1 MISPKQYFFNYHSSI
16 NVILYLEY
24 IKFSRRGNVLS
35 ENNKVLDSSY
45 YQLSRGAYQSDKDL
59 AKGFD
64 VLDRDGNT
72 IQKWGTSETF
82 HDKQTGMDA
91 VVFERDVDGKKQ
103 VMVSFRGTEGDKI
116 IEKNSLGLP
125 MKPGEGMKDLKT
137 DTNHFVL
144 REGVHEPAAPPVAGT
159 ENEGSKK
166 YWNEENQRWE
176 THNQFEQA
184 ERVMKQVMDTYKDRD
199 DVEIYTTGHSLG
211 GALAEYAAASNDN
224 VRCMSWNAP
233 SAKHL
238 LPPDLQERANNGEF
252 NNRIVSVVHGNDS
265 IGYGPFGAY
274 ESHIGSTYAV
284 TPPISKEE
292 MSKLSLQQKIGMDVT
307 RFLNSISGPGYHYQ
321 TDQNFRFGENGSL
334 SNKYLL
340 NVDTNER
347 VYDSPGALL
356 GGGEIRVVVENLEQA
371 VRDMKRN
378 AQEFQDRVPRLISN
392 MMTLLETAES
402 RRVEA
407 KVNNIRAHV
416 EHLSFWYIRT
426 ATEISDFI
434 EKKADDYKKTDQQY

>member
-1 MISPKQYFFNYHSSI
+1 M
-16 NVILYLEY
+16 
-24 IKFSRRGNVLS
+24 S

-59 AKGFD
+59 AKGFA

-82 HDKQTGMDA
+82 HDKQTGMDS

-103 VMVSFRGTEGDKI
+103 VMVAFRGTEGDKI
-116 IEKNSLGLP
+116 IEKNSLGIP
-125 MKPGEGMKDLKT
+125 IKQGEGMKDAKA
-137 DTNHFVL
+137 DVNHFVL

-159 ENEGSKK
+159 ENADSKK
-166 YWNEENQRWE
+166 YWNEEHQRWE

-184 ERVMKQVMDTYKDRD
+184 ERVMKQVTDTYKDRD

-211 GALAEYAAASNDN
+211 GALAEYVAAFNDS
-224 VRCMSWNAP
+224 VRCLSWNAP

-238 LPPDLQERANNGEF
+238 LPPDLQEKANNGEF

-284 TPPISKEE
+284 TPPISKEA
-292 MSKLSLQQKIGMDVT
+292 MSKLPLQQKLGMDAV

-321 TDQNFRFGENGSL
+321 KDQNFRFGENGSL
-334 SNKYLL
+334 SNDYLL
-340 NVDTNER
+340 NIDTNER

-356 GGGEIRVVVENLEQA
+356 GRGEIRVVVENLEKA

-392 MMTLLETAES
+392 MMTLLEIAES

-407 KVNNIRAHV
+407 KVNNIRGHV

>member
-1 MISPKQYFFNYHSSI
+1 MENK
-16 NVILYLEY
+16 
-24 IKFSRRGNVLS
+24 GS
-35 ENNKVLDSSY
+35 EQLLDISY
-45 YQLSRGAYQSDKDL
+45 YRMAQDAYMTDEELGSEITVKNRNKETLQTWKV
-59 AKGFD
+59 G
-64 VLDRDGNT
+64 
-72 IQKWGTSETF
+72 ETF

-116 IEKNSLGLP
+116 IEKNSLGIP
-125 MKPGEGMKDLKT
+125 MKQGEGMKDLKT

-184 ERVMKQVMDTYKDRD
+184 ERVMKQVTDTYKDRD

-238 LPPDLQERANNGEF
+238 LPPDLQEKANNGEF

-292 MSKLSLQQKIGMDVT
+292 MSKLSLQQKLGMDVT
-307 RFLNSISGPGYHYQ
+307 RFLDSISGPGYHYQ
-321 TDQNFRFGENGSL
+321 TDKNFRFGEKGSL

-356 GGGEIRVVVENLEQA
+356 GGGEIRVVVENLEKA

>member
-1 MISPKQYFFNYHSSI
+1 MDSKNTQ
-16 NVILYLEY
+16 E
-24 IKFSRRGNVLS
+24 
-35 ENNKVLDSSY
+35 VLD
-45 YQLSRGAYQSDKDL
+45 LSFYRMAKDAYKSDKELRNEITVNNANDDTL
-59 AKGFD
+59 QTWK
-64 VLDRDGNT
+64 VR
-72 IQKWGTSETF
+72 ETF

-91 VVFERDVDGKKQ
+91 VTFERDVDGKKQ
-103 VMVSFRGTEGDKI
+103 VMVAFRGTEGDKI
-116 IEKNSLGLP
+116 IEKNSLDIP

-184 ERVMKQVMDTYKDRD
+184 ERVMKQVTDTYKGRD

-292 MSKLSLQQKIGMDVT
+292 ISKLSLQQKLGMEVT

>member
-1 MISPKQYFFNYHSSI
+1 MAK
-16 NVILYLEY
+16 
-24 IKFSRRGNVLS
+24 
-35 ENNKVLDSSY
+35 D
-45 YQLSRGAYQSDKDL
+45 AYKSDKELRNEITVNNANDDTL
-59 AKGFD
+59 QTWK
-64 VLDRDGNT
+64 VR
-72 IQKWGTSETF
+72 ETF

-91 VVFERDVDGKKQ
+91 VVFERDADGKKQ
-103 VMVSFRGTEGDKI
+103 VMVAFRGTEGDKI
-116 IEKNSLGLP
+116 IEKNSLGIP

-184 ERVMKQVMDTYKDRD
+184 ERVMKQVTDTYKDRD

-292 MSKLSLQQKIGMDVT
+292 MSKLSLQQKLGMDVT

>member
-1 MISPKQYFFNYHSSI
+1 MQQN
-16 NVILYLEY
+16 E
-24 IKFSRRGNVLS
+24 
-35 ENNKVLDSSY
+35 KVLDTTY
-45 YQLSRGAYQSDKDL
+45 YQLARYAYQDDENLKDN
-59 AKGFD
+59 
-64 VLDRDGNT
+64 VYIRDNGKNK
-72 IQKWGTSETF
+72 IQSWAVEKTF

-116 IEKNSLGLP
+116 IEKNSLGIP
-125 MKPGEGMKDLKT
+125 MKQGEGMKDLKT

-159 ENEGSKK
+159 ENAGSKK

-184 ERVMKQVMDTYKDRD
+184 ERVMKQVTDTYKGRD

-238 LPPDLQERANNGEF
+238 LPPDLQEKANNGEF

-292 MSKLSLQQKIGMDVT
+292 MSELSLQQKLGMDVT

-321 TDQNFRFGENGSL
+321 TDKNFRFGENGSL

-356 GGGEIRVVVENLEQA
+356 GGGEIRVVVENLEKA

>member
-1 MISPKQYFFNYHSSI
+1 MAQDAYMTDEE
-16 NVILYLEY
+16 L
-24 IKFSRRGNVLS
+24 GS
-35 ENNKVLDSSY
+35 EITVKNRNKETLQTWKV
-45 YQLSRGAYQSDKDL
+45 G
-59 AKGFD
+59 
-64 VLDRDGNT
+64 
-72 IQKWGTSETF
+72 ETF

-103 VMVSFRGTEGDKI
+103 VMISFRGTEGDKI
-116 IEKNSLGLP
+116 IEKNSLGIP
-125 MKPGEGMKDLKT
+125 MKLGEGMKDLKT

-159 ENEGSKK
+159 ENAGSKK
-166 YWNEENQRWE
+166 YWNEENERWE

-184 ERVMKQVMDTYKDRD
+184 ERVMKQVTDTYKGRD

-238 LPPDLQERANNGEF
+238 LPPDLQEKANNGEF

-292 MSKLSLQQKIGMDVT
+292 MSKLSLQQKLGMDVT

-426 ATEISDFI
+426 ATEISEFI

>member
-1 MISPKQYFFNYHSSI
+1 M
-16 NVILYLEY
+16 
-24 IKFSRRGNVLS
+24 S
-35 ENNKVLDSSY
+35 EKKEVLDGTY
-45 YQLSRGAYQSDKDL
+45 YQLAHAAYKSDKE
-59 AKGFD
+59 
-64 VLDRDGNT
+64 LDKRVYVTNKQGESLQTWEVD
-72 IQKWGTSETF
+72 KTF
-82 HDKQTGMDA
+82 HDKQNGMDA

-116 IEKNSLGLP
+116 IEKNSLGIP

-159 ENEGSKK
+159 ENAGSKK

-184 ERVMKQVMDTYKDRD
+184 ERVMKQVTDTYKGRD

-211 GALAEYAAASNDN
+211 GALAEYVAASNDN

-238 LPPDLQERANNGEF
+238 LPPDLQEKANNGEF

-292 MSKLSLQQKIGMDVT
+292 MSKLSLQQKLGMDVT

-321 TDQNFRFGENGSL
+321 TDQNFQFGENGSL

-356 GGGEIRVVVENLEQA
+356 GGGEIRVVVENLEKA
-371 VRDMKRN
+371 VGDMKRN

-416 EHLSFWYIRT
+416 EHLSFWYIRK
-426 ATEISDFI
+426 ATEISEFI

>member
-1 MISPKQYFFNYHSSI
+1 MAK
-16 NVILYLEY
+16 
-24 IKFSRRGNVLS
+24 
-35 ENNKVLDSSY
+35 D
-45 YQLSRGAYQSDKDL
+45 AYKSDKELRNEITVNNANDDTL
-59 AKGFD
+59 QTWK
-64 VLDRDGNT
+64 VR
-72 IQKWGTSETF
+72 ETF

-91 VVFERDVDGKKQ
+91 VVFERDADGKKQ
-103 VMVSFRGTEGDKI
+103 VRVSFRGTEGNKI
-116 IEKNSLGLP
+116 IEKNSLGIP

-159 ENEGSKK
+159 ENAGSKK

-184 ERVMKQVMDTYKDRD
+184 ERVMKQVTDTYKGRD

-211 GALAEYAAASNDN
+211 GALAEYVAASNDN

-238 LPPDLQERANNGEF
+238 LPPDLQEKANNGEF

-292 MSKLSLQQKIGMDVT
+292 MSKLSLQQKLGMDVT

-321 TDQNFRFGENGSL
+321 TDQNFQFGENGSL

-356 GGGEIRVVVENLEQA
+356 GGGEIRVVVENLEKA
-371 VRDMKRN
+371 VGDMKRN

-426 ATEISDFI
+426 ATEISEFI

>member
-1 MISPKQYFFNYHSSI
+1 MDSKNTQ
-16 NVILYLEY
+16 E
-24 IKFSRRGNVLS
+24 
-35 ENNKVLDSSY
+35 VLD
-45 YQLSRGAYQSDKDL
+45 LSFYRMAKDAYKSDKELRNEITVNNANDDTL
-59 AKGFD
+59 QTWK
-64 VLDRDGNT
+64 VR
-72 IQKWGTSETF
+72 ETF

-103 VMVSFRGTEGDKI
+103 VMVAFRGTEGDKI
-116 IEKNSLGLP
+116 IEKNSLGIP
-125 MKPGEGMKDLKT
+125 MKPGEGMKDAKA
-137 DTNHFVL
+137 DVNHFVL

-159 ENEGSKK
+159 ENADSKK
-166 YWNEENQRWE
+166 YWNEEHQRWE

-184 ERVMKQVMDTYKDRD
+184 ERVMKQVTDTYKDRD

-211 GALAEYAAASNDN
+211 GALAEYVAAFNDS
-224 VRCMSWNAP
+224 VRCLSWNAP

-238 LPPDLQERANNGEF
+238 LPPDLQEKANNGEF

-292 MSKLSLQQKIGMDVT
+292 MSKLSLQQKLGMDVT

-334 SNKYLL
+334 SNNYLL

-347 VYDSPGALL
+347 VYDSPGSLL
-356 GGGEIRVVVENLEQA
+356 GGGEIRVVVENLEKA

-407 KVNNIRAHV
+407 KVNNIRGHV

>member
-1 MISPKQYFFNYHSSI
+1 MAQDAYMTDEE
-16 NVILYLEY
+16 L
-24 IKFSRRGNVLS
+24 GS
-35 ENNKVLDSSY
+35 EITVKNRNKETLQTWKV
-45 YQLSRGAYQSDKDL
+45 G
-59 AKGFD
+59 
-64 VLDRDGNT
+64 
-72 IQKWGTSETF
+72 ETF

-116 IEKNSLGLP
+116 IEKNSLGIP
-125 MKPGEGMKDLKT
+125 MKQGEGMKDLKT

-184 ERVMKQVMDTYKDRD
+184 ERVMKQVTDTYKDRD

-238 LPPDLQERANNGEF
+238 LPPDLQEKANNGEF

-292 MSKLSLQQKIGMDVT
+292 MSKLSLQQKLGMDVT
-307 RFLNSISGPGYHYQ
+307 RFLDSISGPGYHYQ
-321 TDQNFRFGENGSL
+321 TDKNFRFGEKGSL

-356 GGGEIRVVVENLEQA
+356 GGGEIRVVVENLEKA

>member
-1 MISPKQYFFNYHSSI
+1 MAK
-16 NVILYLEY
+16 
-24 IKFSRRGNVLS
+24 
-35 ENNKVLDSSY
+35 D
-45 YQLSRGAYQSDKDL
+45 AYKSDKELRSEITVNNANDDTL
-59 AKGFD
+59 QTWK
-64 VLDRDGNT
+64 VR
-72 IQKWGTSETF
+72 ETF

-116 IEKNSLGLP
+116 IEKNSLGIP

-184 ERVMKQVMDTYKDRD
+184 ERVMKQVTDTYKGRD

-211 GALAEYAAASNDN
+211 GALAEYAAAFNDN

-238 LPPDLQERANNGEF
+238 LPPDLQEKANNGEF

-292 MSKLSLQQKIGMDVT
+292 MSKLSLQQKLGMDVT

-321 TDQNFRFGENGSL
+321 TDQNFQFGENGSL

-426 ATEISDFI
+426 ATEISEFI

>member
-1 MISPKQYFFNYHSSI
+1 MKESA
-16 NVILYLEY
+16 
-24 IKFSRRGNVLS
+24 
-35 ENNKVLDSSY
+35 VLDQTY
-45 YQLSRGAYQSDKDL
+45 YDL
-59 AKGFD
+59 AKGAYRND
-64 VLDRDGNT
+64 LGKNYEIKDYTDQKKVLQTWKVG
-72 IQKWGTSETF
+72 ETF

-116 IEKNSLGLP
+116 IEKNSLGIP

-166 YWNEENQRWE
+166 YWNEENERWE

-184 ERVMKQVMDTYKDRD
+184 ERVMKQVTDTYKDRD

-292 MSKLSLQQKIGMDVT
+292 MSKLSLQQKLGMEVT

>member
-59 AKGFD
+59 AKGFA

-103 VMVSFRGTEGDKI
+103 VMVAFRGTEGDKI
-116 IEKNSLGLP
+116 IEKNSLGIP
-125 MKPGEGMKDLKT
+125 MKQGEGMKDAKA
-137 DTNHFVL
+137 DVNHFVL

-159 ENEGSKK
+159 ENADSKK
-166 YWNEENQRWE
+166 YWNEEHQRWE

-184 ERVMKQVMDTYKDRD
+184 ERVMKQVTDTYKDKD

-211 GALAEYAAASNDN
+211 GALAEYAAASNDS

-233 SAKHL
+233 SARHL
-238 LPPDLQERANNGEF
+238 LPPDLQEKANNGEF

-284 TPPISKEE
+284 TPPISKEA
-292 MSKLSLQQKIGMDVT
+292 MSKLPLQQKLGMDAV

-321 TDQNFRFGENGSL
+321 KDQNFRFVENGSL
-334 SNKYLL
+334 SNDYLL
-340 NVDTNER
+340 NIDTNER

-356 GGGEIRVVVENLEQA
+356 GGGEIRVVVENLEKA

-407 KVNNIRAHV
+407 KVNNIRGHV

>member
-1 MISPKQYFFNYHSSI
+1 LNNI
-16 NVILYLEY
+16 NQ
-24 IKFSRRGNVLS
+24 
-35 ENNKVLDSSY
+35 VLDVTY
-45 YQLSRGAYQSDKDL
+45 YELAQRAYDDDETLQGKVVLKDSDKNL
-59 AKGFD
+59 
-64 VLDRDGNT
+64 
-72 IQKWGTSETF
+72 IQEWKVEKTF

-91 VVFERDVDGKKQ
+91 VAFERDVDGKKQ
-103 VMVSFRGTEGDKI
+103 VMVAFRGTEGDKI
-116 IEKNSLGLP
+116 IEKNSLGIP

-184 ERVMKQVMDTYKDRD
+184 ERVMKQVTDTYKDRD

-292 MSKLSLQQKIGMDVT
+292 MSKLSLQQKLGMDVT

>member
-1 MISPKQYFFNYHSSI
+1 MENK
-16 NVILYLEY
+16 
-24 IKFSRRGNVLS
+24 GS
-35 ENNKVLDSSY
+35 EQLLDISY
-45 YQLSRGAYQSDKDL
+45 YRMAQDAYMTDEELGSEITVKNRNKETLQTWKV
-59 AKGFD
+59 G
-64 VLDRDGNT
+64 
-72 IQKWGTSETF
+72 ETF

-91 VVFERDVDGKKQ
+91 VAFERDVDGKKQ
-103 VMVSFRGTEGDKI
+103 VMVAFRGTEGDKI
-116 IEKNSLGLP
+116 IEKNSLGIP

-184 ERVMKQVMDTYKDRD
+184 ERVMKQVTDTYKDRD

-238 LPPDLQERANNGEF
+238 LPPDLQEKANNGEF

>member
-1 MISPKQYFFNYHSSI
+1 
-16 NVILYLEY
+16 
-24 IKFSRRGNVLS
+24 
-35 ENNKVLDSSY
+35 
-45 YQLSRGAYQSDKDL
+45 
-59 AKGFD
+59 
-64 VLDRDGNT
+64 
-72 IQKWGTSETF
+72 
-82 HDKQTGMDA
+82 
-91 VVFERDVDGKKQ
+91 
-103 VMVSFRGTEGDKI
+103 GDKI
-116 IEKNSLGLP
+116 IEKNSLGIP

-159 ENEGSKK
+159 ENAGSKK
-166 YWNEENQRWE
+166 YWNEENERWE

-184 ERVMKQVMDTYKDRD
+184 ERVMKQVTDTYKGRD

-238 LPPDLQERANNGEF
+238 LPPDLQEKANNGEF

-292 MSKLSLQQKIGMDVT
+292 MSKLSLQQKLGMDVT

-371 VRDMKRN
+371 IRDMKRN

-426 ATEISDFI
+426 ATEISEFI

>member
-1 MISPKQYFFNYHSSI
+1 MDSKNTQ
-16 NVILYLEY
+16 E
-24 IKFSRRGNVLS
+24 
-35 ENNKVLDSSY
+35 VLD
-45 YQLSRGAYQSDKDL
+45 LSFYRMAKDAYKSDKELRNEITVNNANDDTL
-59 AKGFD
+59 QTWK
-64 VLDRDGNT
+64 VR
-72 IQKWGTSETF
+72 ETF

-91 VVFERDVDGKKQ
+91 VAFERDVDGKKQ
-103 VMVSFRGTEGDKI
+103 VMVAFRGTEGDKI
-116 IEKNSLGLP
+116 IEKNSLGIP

-184 ERVMKQVMDTYKDRD
+184 ERVMKQVTDTYKDRD

-292 MSKLSLQQKIGMDVT
+292 MSKLSLQQKLGMDVT

-321 TDQNFRFGENGSL
+321 TDQNFQFGENGSL

>member
-1 MISPKQYFFNYHSSI
+1 MAK
-16 NVILYLEY
+16 
-24 IKFSRRGNVLS
+24 
-35 ENNKVLDSSY
+35 D
-45 YQLSRGAYQSDKDL
+45 AYKSDKELRNEITVNNANDDTL
-59 AKGFD
+59 QTWK
-64 VLDRDGNT
+64 VR
-72 IQKWGTSETF
+72 ETF

-91 VVFERDVDGKKQ
+91 VAFERDVDGKKQ
-103 VMVSFRGTEGDKI
+103 VMVAFRGTEGDKI
-116 IEKNSLGLP
+116 IEKNSLGIP

-184 ERVMKQVMDTYKDRD
+184 ERVMKQVTDTYKDRD

-292 MSKLSLQQKIGMDVT
+292 MSKLSLQQKLGMDVT

-356 GGGEIRVVVENLEQA
+356 GGGEIRVVVENLEKA

-434 EKKADDYKKTDQQY
+434 EKKAEDYKKTDQQY

>member
-1 MISPKQYFFNYHSSI
+1 MENK
-16 NVILYLEY
+16 
-24 IKFSRRGNVLS
+24 GS
-35 ENNKVLDSSY
+35 EQLLDISY
-45 YQLSRGAYQSDKDL
+45 YRMAQDAYMTDEELGSEITVKNRNKETLQTWKV
-59 AKGFD
+59 G
-64 VLDRDGNT
+64 
-72 IQKWGTSETF
+72 ETF

-91 VVFERDVDGKKQ
+91 VAFERDVDGKKQ
-103 VMVSFRGTEGDKI
+103 VMVAFRGTEGDKI
-116 IEKNSLGLP
+116 IEKNSLGIP

-184 ERVMKQVMDTYKDRD
+184 ERVMKQVTDTYKDRD
-199 DVEIYTTGHSLG
+199 DVEIYTTGHPLG

-233 SAKHL
+233 SATHL

>member
-1 MISPKQYFFNYHSSI
+1 MKESA
-16 NVILYLEY
+16 
-24 IKFSRRGNVLS
+24 
-35 ENNKVLDSSY
+35 VLDQTY
-45 YQLSRGAYQSDKDL
+45 YDL
-59 AKGFD
+59 AKGAYRND
-64 VLDRDGNT
+64 LGKNYEIKDYTDQKKVLQTWKVG
-72 IQKWGTSETF
+72 ETF

-103 VMVSFRGTEGDKI
+103 VMVAFRGTEGDKI
-116 IEKNSLGLP
+116 IEKNSLGIP

-144 REGVHEPAAPPVAGT
+144 REGVHEPAAPPVAGA

-184 ERVMKQVMDTYKDRD
+184 ERVMKQVTDTYKDRD

-292 MSKLSLQQKIGMDVT
+292 MSKLSLQQKLGMEVT

-356 GGGEIRVVVENLEQA
+356 GGGEIRVVVENLEKA

-426 ATEISDFI
+426 ATEISEFI

>member
-1 MISPKQYFFNYHSSI
+1 MDSKNTQ
-16 NVILYLEY
+16 E
-24 IKFSRRGNVLS
+24 
-35 ENNKVLDSSY
+35 VLD
-45 YQLSRGAYQSDKDL
+45 LSFYRMAKDAYKSDKELRNEITVNNANDDTL
-59 AKGFD
+59 QTWK
-64 VLDRDGNT
+64 VR
-72 IQKWGTSETF
+72 ETF
-82 HDKQTGMDA
+82 HDKQTGMDS

-103 VMVSFRGTEGDKI
+103 VMVAFRGTEGDKI
-116 IEKNSLGLP
+116 IEKNSLGIP
-125 MKPGEGMKDLKT
+125 IKQGEGMKDAKA
-137 DTNHFVL
+137 DVNHFVL

-159 ENEGSKK
+159 ENADSKK
-166 YWNEENQRWE
+166 YWNEEHQRWE

-184 ERVMKQVMDTYKDRD
+184 ERVMKQVTDTYKDRD

-211 GALAEYAAASNDN
+211 GALAEYVAAFNDS
-224 VRCMSWNAP
+224 VRCLSWNAP

-238 LPPDLQERANNGEF
+238 LPPDLQEKANNGEF

-284 TPPISKEE
+284 TPPISKEA
-292 MSKLSLQQKIGMDVT
+292 MSKLPLQQKLGMDAV

-321 TDQNFRFGENGSL
+321 KDQNFRFGENGSL
-334 SNKYLL
+334 SNDYLL
-340 NVDTNER
+340 NIDTNER

-356 GGGEIRVVVENLEQA
+356 GGGEIRVVVENLEKA

-407 KVNNIRAHV
+407 KVNNIRGHV

>member
-1 MISPKQYFFNYHSSI
+1 MDSKNTQ
-16 NVILYLEY
+16 E
-24 IKFSRRGNVLS
+24 
-35 ENNKVLDSSY
+35 VLD
-45 YQLSRGAYQSDKDL
+45 LSFYRMAKDAYKSDKELRNEITVNNANDDTL
-59 AKGFD
+59 QTWK
-64 VLDRDGNT
+64 VR
-72 IQKWGTSETF
+72 ETF

-116 IEKNSLGLP
+116 IEKNSLGIP

-159 ENEGSKK
+159 ENAGSKK
-166 YWNEENQRWE
+166 YWNEENERWE

-184 ERVMKQVMDTYKDRD
+184 ERVMKQVTDTYKGRD

-238 LPPDLQERANNGEF
+238 LPPDLQEKANNGEF

-292 MSKLSLQQKIGMDVT
+292 MSKLSLQQKLGMDVT

-426 ATEISDFI
+426 ATEISEFI

>member
-1 MISPKQYFFNYHSSI
+1 MENK
-16 NVILYLEY
+16 
-24 IKFSRRGNVLS
+24 GS
-35 ENNKVLDSSY
+35 EQLLDISY
-45 YQLSRGAYQSDKDL
+45 YRMAQDAYMTDEELGSEITVKNRNKETLQTWKV
-59 AKGFD
+59 G
-64 VLDRDGNT
+64 
-72 IQKWGTSETF
+72 ETF

-91 VVFERDVDGKKQ
+91 VAFERDVDGKKQ
-103 VMVSFRGTEGDKI
+103 VMVAFRGTEGDKI
-116 IEKNSLGLP
+116 IEKNSLGIP

-184 ERVMKQVMDTYKDRD
+184 ERVMKQVTDTYKDRD
-199 DVEIYTTGHSLG
+199 DVEIYTTGHPLG

-233 SAKHL
+233 SATHL

-347 VYDSPGALL
+347 VYDLL

>member
-1 MISPKQYFFNYHSSI
+1 LQQND
-16 NVILYLEY
+16 
-24 IKFSRRGNVLS
+24 
-35 ENNKVLDSSY
+35 KVLDTTY
-45 YQLSRGAYQSDKDL
+45 YQLARYAYQDDEDLKDEVYV
-59 AKGFD
+59 KDNGKKD
-64 VLDRDGNT
+64 
-72 IQKWGTSETF
+72 IQAWEVGEKS

-91 VVFERDVDGKKQ
+91 VVFERVVDGKTQ

-116 IEKNSLGLP
+116 IEKDSL
-125 MKPGEGMKDLKT
+125 KPGEGMKDALT
-137 DTNHFVL
+137 DGKFFIK
-144 REGVHEPAAPPVAGT
+144 RDGVHDPAPAPKAGERG
-159 ENEGSKK
+159 ENPRR
-166 YWNEENQRWE
+166 YWNEENGQWE
-176 THNQFEQA
+176 YHNQFEQA
-184 ERVMKQVMDTYKDRD
+184 DRVMKQVMDKYKEKD

-211 GALAEYAAASNDN
+211 GALAEYAAASNDS

-238 LPPDLQERANNGEF
+238 LSPDLQEKANNGEF

-274 ESHIGSTYAV
+274 DSHIGSTYAV

-292 MSKLSLQQKIGMDVT
+292 MSKLSLQGKLGMDVT

-321 TDQNFRFGENGSL
+321 TDQNFRFGGNGSL
-334 SNKYLL
+334 SNEYLL

-356 GGGEIRVVVENLEQA
+356 GGGEIRVVVENLEKA

-434 EKKADDYKKTDQQY
+434 EKKADDYKKTDENY

>member
-1 MISPKQYFFNYHSSI
+1 MT
-16 NVILYLEY
+16 
-24 IKFSRRGNVLS
+24 GN
-35 ENNKVLDSSY
+35 NQVLDSTY
-45 YQLSRGAYQSDKDL
+45 YQLSNMAYYNDKKL
-59 AKGFD
+59 K
-64 VLDRDGNT
+64 DRVYIKDSSNNVM
-72 IQKWGTSETF
+72 QEWGVNETF

-116 IEKNSLGLP
+116 IEKNSLGIP

-184 ERVMKQVMDTYKDRD
+184 ERVMKQVTDTYKDRD

-292 MSKLSLQQKIGMDVT
+292 MSKLSLQQKLGMEVT

-426 ATEISDFI
+426 ATEISEFI

>member
-1 MISPKQYFFNYHSSI
+1 MENK
-16 NVILYLEY
+16 
-24 IKFSRRGNVLS
+24 GS
-35 ENNKVLDSSY
+35 EQLLDISY
-45 YQLSRGAYQSDKDL
+45 YRMAQDAYMTDEELGSEITVKNRNKETLQTWKV
-59 AKGFD
+59 G
-64 VLDRDGNT
+64 
-72 IQKWGTSETF
+72 ETF

-103 VMVSFRGTEGDKI
+103 VMISFRGTEGDKI
-116 IEKNSLGLP
+116 IEKNSLGIP

-159 ENEGSKK
+159 ENAGSKK
-166 YWNEENQRWE
+166 YWNEENERWE

-184 ERVMKQVMDTYKDRD
+184 ERVMKQVTDTYKGRD

-238 LPPDLQERANNGEF
+238 LPPDLQEKANNGEF

-292 MSKLSLQQKIGMDVT
+292 MSKLSLQQKLGMDVT

-321 TDQNFRFGENGSL
+321 TDQNFQFGENGSL

-356 GGGEIRVVVENLEQA
+356 GGGEIRVVVENLEKA
-371 VRDMKRN
+371 VGDMKRN

-426 ATEISDFI
+426 ATEISEFI

>member
-1 MISPKQYFFNYHSSI
+1 MDSKNTQ
-16 NVILYLEY
+16 E
-24 IKFSRRGNVLS
+24 
-35 ENNKVLDSSY
+35 VLD
-45 YQLSRGAYQSDKDL
+45 LSFYRMAKDAYKSDKELRNEITVNNANDDTL
-59 AKGFD
+59 QTWK
-64 VLDRDGNT
+64 VR
-72 IQKWGTSETF
+72 ETF

-91 VVFERDVDGKKQ
+91 VVFERDADGKKQ
-103 VMVSFRGTEGDKI
+103 VMVAFRGTEGDKI
-116 IEKNSLGLP
+116 IEKNSLGIP

-184 ERVMKQVMDTYKDRD
+184 ERVMKQVTDTYKDRD

-238 LPPDLQERANNGEF
+238 LPPDLQEKANNGEF

-321 TDQNFRFGENGSL
+321 TDQDFRFGENGSL

>member
-1 MISPKQYFFNYHSSI
+1 MQQN
-16 NVILYLEY
+16 E
-24 IKFSRRGNVLS
+24 
-35 ENNKVLDSSY
+35 KVLDTTY
-45 YQLSRGAYQSDKDL
+45 YQLARYAYQDDENLKDN
-59 AKGFD
+59 
-64 VLDRDGNT
+64 VYIRDNGKNK
-72 IQKWGTSETF
+72 IQSWAVEKTF

-116 IEKNSLGLP
+116 IEKNSLGIP

-184 ERVMKQVMDTYKDRD
+184 ERVMKQVTDTYKDRD

-292 MSKLSLQQKIGMDVT
+292 ISKLSLQQKLGMEVT

>member
-1 MISPKQYFFNYHSSI
+1 MAK
-16 NVILYLEY
+16 
-24 IKFSRRGNVLS
+24 
-35 ENNKVLDSSY
+35 D
-45 YQLSRGAYQSDKDL
+45 AYKSDKELRNEITVNNANDDTL
-59 AKGFD
+59 QTWK
-64 VLDRDGNT
+64 VR
-72 IQKWGTSETF
+72 ETF

-91 VVFERDVDGKKQ
+91 VAFERDVDGKKQ
-103 VMVSFRGTEGDKI
+103 VMVAFRGTEGDKI
-116 IEKNSLGLP
+116 IEKNSLGIP

-184 ERVMKQVMDTYKDRD
+184 ERVMKQVTDTYKDRD

-292 MSKLSLQQKIGMDVT
+292 MSKLSLQQKLGMDVT

-321 TDQNFRFGENGSL
+321 TDQNFQFGENGSL

>member
-1 MISPKQYFFNYHSSI
+1 MDSKNTQ
-16 NVILYLEY
+16 E
-24 IKFSRRGNVLS
+24 
-35 ENNKVLDSSY
+35 VLD
-45 YQLSRGAYQSDKDL
+45 LSFYRMAKDAYKSDKELRNEITVNNANDDTL
-59 AKGFD
+59 QTWK
-64 VLDRDGNT
+64 VR
-72 IQKWGTSETF
+72 ETF

-91 VVFERDVDGKKQ
+91 VAFERDVDGKKQ
-103 VMVSFRGTEGDKI
+103 VMVAFRGTEGDKI
-116 IEKNSLGLP
+116 IEKNSLGIP

-184 ERVMKQVMDTYKDRD
+184 ERVMKQVTDTYKDRD

-292 MSKLSLQQKIGMDVT
+292 MSKLSLQQKLGMDVT
-307 RFLNSISGPGYHYQ
+307 RFLDSISGPGYHYQ
-321 TDQNFRFGENGSL
+321 TDKNFRFGENGSL

-356 GGGEIRVVVENLEQA
+356 GGGEIRVVVENLEKA

-434 EKKADDYKKTDQQY
+434 EKKAEDYKKTDQQY

>member
-1 MISPKQYFFNYHSSI
+1 MAK
-16 NVILYLEY
+16 
-24 IKFSRRGNVLS
+24 
-35 ENNKVLDSSY
+35 D
-45 YQLSRGAYQSDKDL
+45 AYKSDKELRNEITVNNANDDTL
-59 AKGFD
+59 QTWK
-64 VLDRDGNT
+64 VR
-72 IQKWGTSETF
+72 ETF

-103 VMVSFRGTEGDKI
+103 VMVAFRGTEGDKI
-116 IEKNSLGLP
+116 IEKNSLGIP
-125 MKPGEGMKDLKT
+125 MKPGEGMKDAKA
-137 DTNHFVL
+137 DVNHFVL

-159 ENEGSKK
+159 ENADSKK
-166 YWNEENQRWE
+166 YWNEEHQRWE

-184 ERVMKQVMDTYKDRD
+184 ERVMKQVTDTYKDRD

-211 GALAEYAAASNDN
+211 GALAEYVAAFNDS
-224 VRCMSWNAP
+224 VRCLSWNAP

-238 LPPDLQERANNGEF
+238 LPPDLQEKANNGEF

-292 MSKLSLQQKIGMDVT
+292 MSKLSLQQKLGMDVT

-334 SNKYLL
+334 SNNYLL

-347 VYDSPGALL
+347 VYDSPGSLL
-356 GGGEIRVVVENLEQA
+356 GGGEIRVVVENLEKA

-407 KVNNIRAHV
+407 KVNNIRGHV

>member
-1 MISPKQYFFNYHSSI
+1 MA
-16 NVILYLEY
+16 
-24 IKFSRRGNVLS
+24 GN
-35 ENNKVLDSSY
+35 NQVLDSTY
-45 YQLSRGAYQSDKDL
+45 YQLSNMAYYDDKKL
-59 AKGFD
+59 K
-64 VLDRDGNT
+64 DRVYIKDNGNNA
-72 IQKWGTSETF
+72 IQEWNVNETF
-82 HDKQTGMDA
+82 HDRQTGMDA
-91 VVFERDVDGKKQ
+91 VVFERDVNGKKQ
-103 VMVSFRGTEGDKI
+103 VMVAFRGTEGDKI
-116 IEKNSLGLP
+116 IEKNSLGIP

-159 ENEGSKK
+159 ENADSKK
-166 YWNEENQRWE
+166 YWNEEHQRWE

-184 ERVMKQVMDTYKDRD
+184 ERVMKQVTDKYKDRD

-211 GALAEYAAASNDN
+211 GALAEYVAASNDS

-238 LPPDLQERANNGEF
+238 LPPDLQEKANNGEF

-284 TPPISKEE
+284 TPPISKEA
-292 MSKLSLQQKIGMDVT
+292 MSKLSLQGKLGMDVA

-321 TDQNFRFGENGSL
+321 KDQNFRFGESGSL
-334 SNKYLL
+334 SNEYLL

-356 GGGEIRVVVENLEQA
+356 GGGEIRVVVENLEKA